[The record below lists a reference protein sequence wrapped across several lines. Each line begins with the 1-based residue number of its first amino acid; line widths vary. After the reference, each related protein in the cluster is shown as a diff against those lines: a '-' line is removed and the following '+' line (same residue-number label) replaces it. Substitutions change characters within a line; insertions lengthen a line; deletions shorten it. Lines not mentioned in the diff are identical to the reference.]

1 MGAMEDIISKGNR
14 LVMECR
20 QAFGEHVTS
29 HRADRSDVLWKRPPN
44 SVDLPETRLLLSI
57 KSELVDVE
65 RAQSEPFRDS
75 SAREGALPYD
85 PGEGIVARQ

>member
-44 SVDLPETRLLLSI
+44 V
-57 KSELVDVE
+57 SELVDVE